1 MDVVWKVTVVKQ
13 RREFSE
19 PDLEPQ
25 CFITRLWKHNNTI
38 MF

>member
-19 PDLEPQ
+19 PDLEHLSVLSLD
-25 CFITRLWKHNNTI
+25 FGNTI
-38 MF
+38 IQ